1 MVNGGKGRNT
11 SDKSSSEK
19 DNEESK
25 LKVKIEENVKN
36 IGKITSL
43 VKSDYQGIQ
52 IQGKI
57 FGIDAIL
64 MLDTGAVVSL
74 ISEKFIG
81 PELRTKLTST
91 DKRIVSATG
100 QAINVE
106 GIVECEIEV
115 NGELFKHNVFVARN
129 LCYDVIIGTDVM
141 KKVGAILD
149 MKDGSVNWNGHY
161 VKFWSDSQDIRCSVH
176 LMEKIEI
183 PARSQVMCVARVSSE
198 FHGKLGIVEP
208 KIEFIEKYN
217 IMPARV
223 LTKASDQMAI
233 SVVNSSTKPVILHKK
248 VNIGSF
254 CEVDEIRDSYPVNEI
269 LESKERNDPDL
280 LKDLDIDKEGMSK
293 EQNERLTR
301 MFRKYQDVFAKDD
314 NDLGETSLV
323 SHHIDTG
330 DAHPIKQRPY

>member
-1 MVNGGKGRNT
+1 MVNGGKGRNN

-25 LKVKIEENVKN
+25 LKVKMEENVKN

-64 MLDTGAVVSL
+64 MLDTGAVVYL
-74 ISEKFIG
+74 ISERFIG
-81 PELRTKLTST
+81 PDLRTKLTST

-115 NGELFKHNVFVARN
+115 NSELFKHNVFVARN

-149 MKDGSVNWNGHY
+149 MKDR
-161 VKFWSDSQDIRCSVH
+161 K
-176 LMEKIEI
+176 
-183 PARSQVMCVARVSSE
+183 
-198 FHGKLGIVEP
+198 
-208 KIEFIEKYN
+208 
-217 IMPARV
+217 
-223 LTKASDQMAI
+223 
-233 SVVNSSTKPVILHKK
+233 SVV
-248 VNIGSF
+248 
-254 CEVDEIRDSYPVNEI
+254 
-269 LESKERNDPDL
+269 
-280 LKDLDIDKEGMSK
+280 
-293 EQNERLTR
+293 
-301 MFRKYQDVFAKDD
+301 
-314 NDLGETSLV
+314 
-323 SHHIDTG
+323 
-330 DAHPIKQRPY
+330 